1 MEEKSSQ
8 KYEWKSIY
16 TMVLVVNTVYIILFY
31 ILMNTFS

>member
-1 MEEKSSQ
+1 METSQ

-16 TMVLVVNTVYIILFY
+16 TIVLVVNAVYIILFY